1 MSTCI
6 DFVAGCI
13 QHIRVGSI
21 GRPFAFPWLNSGPKK
36 VESACVCM
44 AGPREQ
50 TNMTA
55 PKMLILMAGMPGSG
69 KSTVARELGHHLGFP
84 VIDKD
89 VILSALLATGVP
101 ETIAQSAAYNMMLD
115 LGESLLQ
122 QGMSVV
128 LDSPASL
135 PETVSVAKGV
145 CRGASA
151 KLVVVLCSSEQGVR
165 NERVASRTSLPS
177 QPASISTTPG
187 TARERFLHLPDVV
200 QDAVAAAHAV
210 VDPWAIFENR

>member
-1 MSTCI
+1 MIT
-6 DFVAGCI
+6 VP
-13 QHIRVGSI
+13 QV
-21 GRPFAFPWLNSGPKK
+21 
-36 VESACVCM
+36 
-44 AGPREQ
+44 
-50 TNMTA
+50 
-55 PKMLILMAGMPGSG
+55 LILLVGMPGSG
-69 KSTVARELGHHLGFP
+69 KSTVAREFRHQLGFL
-84 VIDKD
+84 VIDKE

-101 ETIAQSAAYNMMLD
+101 ETIAQPAAYNAMFD

-128 LDSPASL
+128 LDSPANL

-151 KLVVVLCSSEQGVR
+151 KLVVVLCSAEQEVR

-187 TARERFLHLPDVV
+187 TARERFLHLPADTLEVDTMKPLEDVV

-210 VDPWAIFENR
+210 VDPGAIFENR

>member
-1 MSTCI
+1 
-6 DFVAGCI
+6 
-13 QHIRVGSI
+13 
-21 GRPFAFPWLNSGPKK
+21 
-36 VESACVCM
+36 
-44 AGPREQ
+44 
-50 TNMTA
+50 MTTV
-55 PKMLILMAGMPGSG
+55 PQVLILLAGMPGSG
-69 KSTVARELGHHLGFP
+69 KSTVARALGHHLRFP

-101 ETIAQSAAYNMMLD
+101 ETIAQSGAYNTMLD
-115 LGESLLQ
+115 LDESLLQ

-151 KLVVVLCSSEQGVR
+151 KLVVILCSAEQDVR

-177 QPASISTTPG
+177 QPADISSTPG
-187 TARERFLHLPDVV
+187 NARERFVHLPADTIEVDTMKPLEDVV

-210 VDPWAIFENR
+210 VDRGAIIENR